1 MNVEKK
7 LGSLKEYVRSRAN
20 IDAENILK
28 DAKKRAEEIKK
39 DYAVKAES
47 HYNEIVEKAKR
58 DAELL
63 LRREVSQASAK
74 CSKMLMDARNEI
86 LRSAIDELREKL
98 NKITESKEYTDFLKR
113 TLVEAIKILGEKKVV
128 VKVRKKD
135 KVLVKKIL
143 TALEDEMKNVEI
155 KLSKEDVAIA
165 GGVIVETED
174 GRMIIEN
181 TLENKF
187 EEIKERFSSALF
199 SKLKS

>member
-1 MNVEKK
+1 MNIEKK

-20 IDAENILK
+20 IDAEDILK

-86 LRSAIDELREKL
+86 LRSAVDELREKL

-113 TLVEAIKILGEKKVV
+113 TLVEAIRILGEKKVV

-143 TALEDEMKNVEI
+143 TALEDEMKDVEI
-155 KLSKEDVAIA
+155 KLSKEDAAIA
-165 GGVIVETED
+165 GGVVVETED
-174 GRMIIEN
+174 SRMIIEN

>member
-20 IDAENILK
+20 IDAEDILK

-86 LRSAIDELREKL
+86 LRSAVDELREKL

-113 TLVEAIKILGEKKVV
+113 TLVEAIRILGEKKVV

-143 TALEDEMKNVEI
+143 TALEDEMKDVEI
-155 KLSKEDVAIA
+155 KLSKEDAAIA
-165 GGVIVETED
+165 GGVVVETED
-174 GRMIIEN
+174 SRMIIEN

>member
-1 MNVEKK
+1 MNIEKK

-20 IDAENILK
+20 IDAEDILK
-28 DAKKRAEEIKK
+28 DAKKHAEEIKK

-86 LRSAIDELREKL
+86 LRSAVDELREKL

-113 TLVEAIKILGEKKVV
+113 TLVEAIRILGEKKVV

-143 TALEDEMKNVEI
+143 TALEDEMKDVEI
-155 KLSKEDVAIA
+155 KLSKEDAAIA
-165 GGVIVETED
+165 GGVVVETED
-174 GRMIIEN
+174 SRMIIEN

>member
-20 IDAENILK
+20 IDAEDILK

-86 LRSAIDELREKL
+86 LRSAVDELREKL

-113 TLVEAIKILGEKKVV
+113 TLVEAIRILGEKKVV

-135 KVLVKKIL
+135 KVLVKKVL
-143 TALEDEMKNVEI
+143 MALKDEMKDVEI
-155 KLSKEDVAIA
+155 KLSKEDAAIA
-165 GGVIVETED
+165 GGVVVETED
-174 GRMIIEN
+174 SRMIIEN